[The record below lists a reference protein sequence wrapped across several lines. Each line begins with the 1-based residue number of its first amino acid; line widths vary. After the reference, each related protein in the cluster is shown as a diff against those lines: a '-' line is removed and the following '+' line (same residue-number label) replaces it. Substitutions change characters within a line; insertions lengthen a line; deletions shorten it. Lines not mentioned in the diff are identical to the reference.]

1 VARRGYWLRVYPMGI
16 VGCVTVS
23 YALLGLLEGAS
34 RHGYD
39 LKQSYDRRFGGTK
52 PIRFGQVYR
61 TLAQLER
68 DGRVAV
74 AAVEAGAGPD
84 RKRYSITPEGVTDL
98 DTWLAEPEAPAPQ
111 LQSVLFTK
119 VVLALMSGRPASRYL
134 DAQRA
139 RHLAAMKALTRA
151 RRTAKSTQDALLADY
166 QLFHIEA
173 DLRWLE
179 HTETLLAKLSAE
191 VRDAAG
197 PTRD

>member
-1 VARRGYWLRVYPMGI
+1 MTI
-16 VGCVTVS
+16 S

-39 LKQSYDRRFGGTK
+39 LKQSYDRRFGVAK

-68 DGRVAV
+68 DGRVTV
-74 AAVEAGAGPD
+74 VGVEAGAGPD
-84 RKRYSITPEGVTDL
+84 RKRYSITADGVTDL
-98 DTWLAEPEAPAPQ
+98 DAWLAEPEEPQPQ
-111 LQSVLFTK
+111 LQAVLFTK
-119 VVLALMSGRPASRYL
+119 VVLALMSGRPAGEYL

-139 RHLAAMKALTRA
+139 KHLVAMKALTAA
-151 RRTAKSTQDALLADY
+151 RRKAASTQDALLFDY

-179 HTETLLAKLSAE
+179 HTESRLARLAEE
-191 VRDAAG
+191 VRDVPAPGRA
-197 PTRD
+197 